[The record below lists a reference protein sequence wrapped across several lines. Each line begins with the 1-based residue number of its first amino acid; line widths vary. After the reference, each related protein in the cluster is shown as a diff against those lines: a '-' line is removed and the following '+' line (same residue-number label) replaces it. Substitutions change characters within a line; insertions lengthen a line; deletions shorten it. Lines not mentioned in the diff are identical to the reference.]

1 MQNGLAVLF
10 GTGLEF
16 AAMMA
21 AKVLGTGAYLPERVV
36 TNDELA
42 KMMDTSDAWIHE
54 RTGIRERH
62 FVDDGIGT
70 SDLALEASR
79 RALDAARID
88 AEDIDHIILATLSP
102 DFTFPGSAVLLQ
114 EKLGIGTVG
123 ALDVRNQCSGFLYGL
138 AVADAFIR
146 AGQYRRI
153 LLVGSEV
160 HSTGLDLTSR
170 GRDLAVLFGD
180 GAGAVVLGASED
192 GTGVRSVHLH
202 ADGKHVKK
210 LWLEAPA
217 SVCHPRI
224 TAEMLR
230 EGRHYPQMEGRAVF
244 KHAVMR
250 FPQVIREALNAN
262 SVDLTDVK
270 LFILHQA
277 NLRIVEAV
285 ASSLGVPM
293 EKFHNNIGHVGNTT
307 AASIP
312 IALDEA
318 VRQGRIQEGEH
329 LVLAAFGSGFTWA
342 SALVV
347 W

>member
-1 MQNGLAVLF
+1 LR
-10 GTGLEF
+10 TELESP
-16 AAMMA
+16 AMTA
-21 AKVLGTGAYLPERVV
+21 AKILGTGAYLPERVV

-42 KMMDTSDAWIHE
+42 RIMDTSDAWIRE
-54 RTGIRERH
+54 RTGIRERR
-62 FVDDGIGT
+62 FVDDGVGT

-79 RALDAARID
+79 RALDAAALD
-88 AEDIDHIILATLSP
+88 AKDIDHIILATLSP
-102 DFTFPGSAVLLQ
+102 DYTFPGSAVLLQ
-114 EKLGIGTVG
+114 DKLGVGTVG

-146 AGQYRRI
+146 TGQYRRI
-153 LLVGSEV
+153 LLVGAEV
-160 HSTGLDLTSR
+160 HSTGLDLTTQ

-180 GAGAVVLGASED
+180 GAGAVVLGATED
-192 GTGVRSVHLH
+192 DSGVRSVHLH
-202 ADGKHVKK
+202 ADGKHVRK

-224 TAEMLR
+224 TMEMLA
-230 EGRHYPQMEGRAVF
+230 EGRQYPRMEGRAVF

-262 SVDLTDVK
+262 NVNLNDVK

-285 ASSLGVPM
+285 AASLGVPW
-293 EKFHNNIGHVGNTT
+293 EKFHNNIDHVGNTT

-318 VRQGRIQEGEH
+318 VRQGRILEGEY

>member
-1 MQNGLAVLF
+1 MI
-10 GTGLEF
+10 
-16 AAMMA
+16 A
-21 AKVLGTGAYLPERVV
+21 AKILGTGAYLPERVV

-42 KMMDTSDAWIHE
+42 KMMDTSDSWIRE
-54 RTGIRERH
+54 RTGIRERR
-62 FVDDGIGT
+62 FVDDGVGT

-79 RALDAARID
+79 RALAAAGID
-88 AEDIDHIILATLSP
+88 AKDIDHIILATLSP

-114 EKLGIGTVG
+114 EKLGAGTVG

-146 AGQYRRI
+146 TGQYRHI

-160 HSTGLDLTSR
+160 HSTGLDLTSH

-217 SVCHPRI
+217 SVCRPRI

-230 EGRHYPQMEGRAVF
+230 EGRHYPRMEGRAVF

-262 SVDLTDVK
+262 SVDLTNVK
-270 LFILHQA
+270 LFVLHQA

-285 ASSLGVPM
+285 ATSLGVPL
-293 EKFHNNIGHVGNTT
+293 ENFHNNIDHVGNTT

-318 VRQGRIQEGEH
+318 VRQGRIQKGEY

-342 SALVV
+342 SALIV

>member
-1 MQNGLAVLF
+1 MI
-10 GTGLEF
+10 
-16 AAMMA
+16 A
-21 AKVLGTGAYLPERVV
+21 AKILGTGAYLPERVV

-42 KMMDTSDAWIHE
+42 EIMDTSDAWIRE
-54 RTGIRERH
+54 RTGIRERR
-62 FVDDGIGT
+62 FVDDGVGT
-70 SDLALEASR
+70 SDLALRASR
-79 RALDAARID
+79 KAMDAAGVD
-88 AEDIDHIILATLSP
+88 AKDIDHIILATLSP

-114 EKLGIGTVG
+114 EKLGAEKVG

-146 AGQYRRI
+146 TGQYRRI
-153 LLVGSEV
+153 LLVGAEV

-224 TAEMLR
+224 TAEMLH
-230 EGRHYPQMEGRAVF
+230 EGRHYPIMEGRAVF

-262 SVDLTDVK
+262 SMDLTDIK

-293 EKFHNNIGHVGNTT
+293 DQFHNNIDHVGNTT

-318 VRQGRIQEGEH
+318 VRHGRIQEGEH